1 VELLCAHT
9 RYTEPL
15 SHSGVEGRP
24 LHSLS
29 MDAALQVINRL
40 EGSARRQQQHN
51 QKGAK
56 FTSPTKI
63 KAKLLQDKEELNSK
77 RSRLECLLNQ
87 QLVAKYG
94 SKQPNSQ
101 LNLMIKGMIHENIS
115 RSNNFESP
123 RFLSTLESMIQ
134 ESSAEYKQKIQT
146 SRQENFQRSQSAN
159 NQMLSSGGPNGTDDA
174 HRSAKN
180 LNPNQWSVLN
190 AIQSVTAEEEA
201 RKARQLLELKKLRF
215 RDELDQQLLLV
226 EQQKEKEKLAKTKLR
241 NETEKALMDIEREKD
256 LVKRTQYLKHQQDR
270 DMIKYQIE
278 ERKLYKEM
286 EREESIRQ
294 DQIEMRR
301 AQERA
306 LEEEEMKLRKKLKE
320 KEQQEQLRLENERVK
335 EKKRIDQLR
344 QYEEEKRLEQEYR

>member
-1 VELLCAHT
+1 VCHRPLQL
-9 RYTEPL
+9 EPL
-15 SHSGVEGRP
+15 SSSVRD
-24 LHSLS
+24 SS
-29 MDAALQVINRL
+29 MDDALQVINRL
-40 EGSARRQQQHN
+40 EGSARRQQQHHH
-51 QKGAK
+51 QKKGK
-56 FTSPTKI
+56 LTSPTKI

-123 RFLSTLESMIQ
+123 RFLSTLEGMIQ
-134 ESSAEYKQKIQT
+134 ESSSEYKQKIHT

-159 NQMLSSGGPNGTDDA
+159 NQMQLSSSSTSGSVNGNDDPN
-174 HRSAKN
+174 RSSKN
-180 LNPNQWSVLN
+180 MNPNQWSVLN

-241 NETEKALMDIEREKD
+241 NETERALMEIEREKD

-270 DMIKYQIE
+270 DQIRYQIE

-306 LEEEEMKLRKKLKE
+306 LEEEEMKLRKKFKE

-335 EKKRIDQLR
+335 EKKRVDQLR